1 MMRKLIGLIVL
12 IAIVAGALLW
22 RDNQQMGTAMAENEG
37 AAIVEIVVPELSHN
51 AKLGEAAFTEHCVTC
66 HGQNAV
72 GQQGVAPPLVH
83 KIYEPGHHGDPSFVL
98 AAKRGVRAHHWP
110 FGDMPPVP
118 DISDQEISNVI
129 TFIRELQRANGI
141 N

>member
-1 MMRKLIGLIVL
+1 MRRVGGLLILIV
-12 IAIVAGALLW
+12 IVAGTLMW
-22 RDNQQMGTAMAENEG
+22 RQHDQMHGHMTNGQRVAIAQVDVPKLTATAIQGETAFNQYCS
-37 AAIVEIVVPELSHN
+37 V
-51 AKLGEAAFTEHCVTC
+51 C
-66 HGQNAV
+66 HGQNAA

-83 KIYEPGHHGDPSFVL
+83 KIYEPNHHGDPSFVL

-118 DISDQEISNVI
+118 GVSDQQISTIIAYV
-129 TFIRELQRANGI
+129 RELQRANGI